1 MSPFEKAICLYVKQT
16 IMIVQTNQFV
26 GASPESLYNAYLNSV
41 EHGRMT
47 TSGEGEEL
55 TTWYRPGVGN
65 VANGEVGDELRCWG
79 FIDKDGNRVYNLN
92 ATNLSLVPG
101 KLIVQRWK
109 NLPFNSATH
118 PEQITDME
126 STLVLTFKKTA
137 FGAEIYMVHINV
149 PDYEVFIEQTGERAP
164 LYTIVNTHWGLQ
176 YWEPMKKY
184 FGCNK

>member
-1 MSPFEKAICLYVKQT
+1 
-16 IMIVQTNQFV
+16 MIIQTNQFV
-26 GASPESLYNAYLNSV
+26 GVSPETLYNAYLNSV

-47 TSGEGEEL
+47 TSGEGTAL
-55 TTWYRPGVGN
+55 TTWHRRGVGD

-79 FIDKDGNRVYNLN
+79 FKDKDGNQTYNLK
-92 ATNLSLVPG
+92 ATTLSLVPG

-109 NLPFNSATH
+109 NIPFTLATN
-118 PEQITDME
+118 PEQVTDME

-137 FGAEIYMVHINV
+137 FGAEIQMVHVNV
-149 PDYEVFIEQTGERAP
+149 PDYEVYIDQTGEKAP
-164 LYTIVNTHWGLQ
+164 LSTIVNTHWGLQ